1 MADKTVAGVITAIEQ
16 EIKAAEEKLAELISE
31 GEQEAVK
38 IEEAVAA
45 RLKALLQ
52 KILGSL

>member
-1 MADKTVAGVITAIEQ
+1 MADKTVADVITAIEQ
-16 EIKAAEEKLAELISE
+16 EIKAAEEKLAELVSA

-38 IEEAVAA
+38 IEEAVVA
-45 RLKALLQ
+45 RLKAILQ